1 MLAGG
6 TVLNASVSYSGN
18 GGNAFARSDL
28 DFDGAIDVADWS
40 VFVANNYV
48 SLAGLSPAQ
57 SYALGDLDGDGDNDV
72 ADFRLFKS
80 DFNSANGAGA
90 FEAQVLD
97 VPEPGS
103 LRLVAALTVAWL
115 AAFRRRRRRYL
126 AMLFAVT
133 FAAADGSREATAAIA
148 HRYSF
153 TSNAND
159 SVGTAH
165 GTVVDMG
172 APTAV
177 FANGQLDLSANAGQA
192 SNAITEDAYVDL
204 PNGVIST
211 AFQSGTL
218 RAATFETWVTVATH
232 RNWAEI
238 YAFGTSNCG
247 EGMSC
252 SGSDT
257 DYITLIPANG
267 AGSGTLW
274 TVGHPAFGGDAPADA
289 NVMLP
294 TGVQQ
299 HILSVFDHNN
309 TTAGPNGTITQYLNG
324 RLAGTTAIH
333 PNLQLNTMVDNNN
346 WLGRSQW
353 PDPLFD
359 GSFNEFRIYDHAL
372 SATEVATS
380 TFFGPDTLNPG
391 ELLSVSVNKNTG
403 AISMTNNAA
412 IPVNVDFYRL
422 ASPGM
427 ALSLVGWNSLDDQ
440 NYDAVDGGD
449 AGSVAGDSDGEG
461 WDEAGGSNAS
471 QLVEFFLGESGST
484 IAPSETLNLGNAFN
498 TSVFGPG
505 NNGDLTFTFGL
516 VGGLQITGNVNYVS
530 GPAGVLGDYNNNGS
544 VDAADYVLW
553 RNGGPLQNEGVT
565 PNSTT
570 PEDFNFW
577 RARFGA
583 NSGSAAA
590 SSAAVP
596 EPVALSLAV
605 VLACVAFVAR
615 RRL

>member
-1 MLAGG
+1 VAACIAALA
-6 TVLNASVSYSGN
+6 
-18 GGNAFARSDL
+18 
-28 DFDGAIDVADWS
+28 
-40 VFVANNYV
+40 
-48 SLAGLSPAQ
+48 SPR
-57 SYALGDLDGDGDNDV
+57 D
-72 ADFRLFKS
+72 
-80 DFNSANGAGA
+80 AGA
-90 FEAQVLD
+90 
-97 VPEPGS
+97 
-103 LRLVAALTVAWL
+103 AL
-115 AAFRRRRRRYL
+115 
-126 AMLFAVT
+126 
-133 FAAADGSREATAAIA
+133 A

-165 GTVVDMG
+165 GTVVDAG
-172 APTAV
+172 VPTAV
-177 FANGQLDLSANAGQA
+177 FANGQLDLTANSGQG

-204 PNGVIST
+204 PNGVISS
-211 AFQSGTL
+211 AFQAGTL

-232 RNWAEI
+232 RSWAEI

-247 EGMSC
+247 EGTSC

-257 DYITLIPANG
+257 NYITLIPFNG

-289 NVMLP
+289 NVVLP
-294 TGVQQ
+294 TGVQH
-299 HILSVFDHNN
+299 HIVSVFDHND

-324 RLAGTTAIH
+324 RVAGTTAIH
-333 PNLQLNTMVDNNN
+333 PNLQLDTMVDNNN

-372 SATEVATS
+372 STTEVATN

-391 ELLSVSVNKNTG
+391 ELLSVSVNRNTG
-403 AISMTNNAA
+403 AVAMTNNAT

-427 ALSLVGWNSLDDQ
+427 ALSLAGWNSLDDQ

-449 AGSVAGDSDGEG
+449 PGSVAGDSDGEG

-471 QLVEFFLGESGST
+471 QLAELFLGETGSM
-484 IAPSETLNLGNAFN
+484 IGPGESLNLGNAFN

-505 NNGDLTFTFGL
+505 NNGDLQFLFGL
-516 VGGLQITGNVNYVS
+516 VGGLQITGNVNYVG
-530 GPAGVLGDYNNNGS
+530 GPVGVLGDYNNNGT

-565 PNSTT
+565 PSNTT
-570 PEDFNFW
+570 PEDYDFW

-583 NSGSAAA
+583 TSGSAVA
-590 SSAAVP
+590 SSTAVP

-605 VLACVAFVAR
+605 VLAWVVFNVR
-615 RRL
+615 RRP